1 MSNVGSNAPL
11 YQRSVAPGG
20 TIVAIQ
26 PALGGIKNLHQLSE
40 LSARLGEHLQNAS
53 DNIFNLNF
61 EKNVRSTLDEIYQGN
76 KDNPEEFKKQS
87 EEFWEK
93 SQSFIPF
100 SNQNQSDATFT
111 AISQNYMSQTKRNF
125 EERINNELQVSALES
140 QEQIVND
147 IVKNSK
153 ELIVF
158 DSLAPDASQS
168 LQAASAYQAI
178 DQNMKSLAKK
188 MSIQGVDGRPLF
200 SAEAQFRTIKRAE
213 EKMSLASANA
223 WMEAQPDKVSA
234 YKAWKADQVSF
245 RIADDKGKIQS
256 IKVRDK
262 FNSDVI
268 DKIDRDFLHEAKHQ
282 LSEFRQ
288 ARVLERQELKE
299 VQEKQASDLYIK
311 AQDGILTKREVE
323 QNKDNLTPK
332 DYRTLYKVADEGE
345 KGVNTKTNVNTYVT
359 LARKIDAGEDVS
371 GEILTAIEQRELS
384 QSDGMSLINRN
395 NGKTE
400 GVVKDSIHY
409 LRGKIGVNKMIA
421 NEMQTATA
429 ANAEKYLMDRFKI
442 FVDQNKRQPSYEE
455 GIAIADEV
463 EKKFTLVPIEARLQ
477 TLPRPK
483 RVPESWKFK
492 KSEITQEKLELI
504 MGETIGDYVEKY
516 SPTPKGSPKRTI
528 DAAIAIFESDPSI
541 RQAIERDRE
550 YISDDNF
557 FKSAQQIIDN
567 EDAKQAAKQ
576 AAKERVK

>member
-87 EEFWEK
+87 DEFWEK

-125 EERINNELQVSALES
+125 EERLNNELQVSALES

-153 ELIVF
+153 ELMVF

-178 DQNMKSLAKK
+178 DQNMKSLAQKI
-188 MSIQGVDGRPLF
+188 SIQGVDGRPLF
-200 SAEAQFRTIKRAE
+200 SAEARFRIIKRAE

-299 VQEKQASDLYIK
+299 IQEKKASELYIQ
-311 AQDGILTKREVE
+311 AQDGVLTKRDVE

-421 NEMQTATA
+421 NEMQTATS

-492 KSEITQEKLELI
+492 KSEITKEKLELI

-557 FKSAQQIIDN
+557 FKSAQQVIDN